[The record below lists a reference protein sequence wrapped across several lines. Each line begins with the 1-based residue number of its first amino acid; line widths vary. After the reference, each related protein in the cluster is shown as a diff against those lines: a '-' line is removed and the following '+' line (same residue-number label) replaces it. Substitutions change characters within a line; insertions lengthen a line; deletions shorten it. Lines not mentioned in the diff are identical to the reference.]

1 MDDAELPAV
10 RIGFICAMRCCTT
23 SIKNKRQKELADECH
38 VLTTM
43 AFNTAVSN
51 AGRLEPLPFILE
63 NFDTPRVP
71 RWVAEGPPIDVCF
84 LVEIKRSNPMN
95 SASDSVP
102 KERSGTRRDTGHALA
117 NQNIAVFI
125 FPAPCLASQA
135 LPLKMDSST
144 HRLSQAD
151 QHSSIVLPETP
162 PGPPRSCSYFVLCS
176 PWYMNYM

>member
-1 MDDAELPAV
+1 
-10 RIGFICAMRCCTT
+10 
-23 SIKNKRQKELADECH
+23 
-38 VLTTM
+38 
-43 AFNTAVSN
+43 
-51 AGRLEPLPFILE
+51 
-63 NFDTPRVP
+63 
-71 RWVAEGPPIDVCF
+71 
-84 LVEIKRSNPMN
+84 MN

-102 KERSGTRRDTGHALA
+102 KERSGRSGTRRDTGHALA

-162 PGPPRSCSYFVLCS
+162 PGLQGHVVISCCVLHATVTGI
-176 PWYMNYM
+176 